1 MPQGPILIFD
11 KSSLESLNLNEA
23 VLLDNFF
30 LSNITPL
37 FFVECLA
44 DLEKSIR
51 SRSTPEQLVGSLADR
66 TPDAQACANV
76 HHKTIL
82 AGELSRQF
90 DIKKQLFR
98 PLLAGGKPVQLGDDK
113 GMIFQRS
120 KEEEALDRWSRREFR
135 EVERTIAKDWR
146 QALSQIDLDAASKPV
161 LAELG
166 HWKKPKTLVEAKQI
180 TDMIIDN
187 MDPEWLLGFGL
198 RLLGLPE
205 ATQWVLNDW
214 IGKRRPPIREHVPYF
229 IFMLSINI
237 FFHLVLPTELLRR
250 VKPSHQVDLAYLYY
264 LPFCTVFTSK
274 DRFHEQIVPLFLDPF
289 QTFVSGEDLKAEMK
303 KLVDHYSRLT
313 ESELDE
319 GLINF
324 APYPPDETDFLTT
337 RLWDKYLPGWRSK
350 ISYIDHEDPDYNK
363 KTIDMVNSYDD
374 TAPGVHSHDEHDVDK
389 LHHVTVKRMVYPK
402 KGKWLRFSRGMIEQ
416 IAKEKNERGEPS
428 SG

>member
-146 QALSQIDLDAASKPV
+146 QALSQIDLDTASKPV

-229 IFMLSINI
+229 VFMLSINI
-237 FFHLVLPTELLRR
+237 FSHLVLPTDLLRR

-289 QTFVSGEDLKAEMK
+289 QTFVSGDDLKAEMK
-303 KLVDHYSRLT
+303 KLVDHYSRLP

-324 APYPPDETDFLTT
+324 APYPPDEADFLTT

-363 KTIDMVNSYDD
+363 KTIDLINSYDD

-402 KGKWLRFSRGMIEQ
+402 KGKWLRFSRRMIEQ
-416 IAKEKNERGEPS
+416 IVKDKNDSNDGP
-428 SG
+428 